1 MGNVF
6 GSKKPL
12 KEIVRD
18 NQRLVNKAT
27 RELERE
33 INNLERSKKKLEADI
48 KKMAKQGQM
57 STVRVMAKDLV
68 RTKNHIN
75 KFIEMKTHL
84 TAVGLKLQTVKS
96 NEAMASAMKG
106 VTKALKVMN
115 KQIQLPELQKLM
127 AEFERENERADIT
140 QEAIGDTLD
149 DAFAEDTTAE
159 EEDKIVKQVLDE
171 LGVGMGD
178 AVPEAPETA
187 PQAAVST
194 GGESTRQ
201 RSALCIDMSFVLQ
214 PRLELKMRK

>member
-6 GSKKPL
+6 GSKKSL

-33 INNLERSKKKLEADI
+33 ISNLQRTQKKLEGDI

-68 RTKNHIN
+68 RTKNHVN

-106 VTKALKVMN
+106 VTKALKAMN

-127 AEFERENERADIT
+127 ADFERENERADIT

-149 DAFAEDTTAE
+149 EAFAEDTTAE

-187 PQAAVST
+187 PQAAVVAT
-194 GGESTRQ
+194 GGDNSTINQ
-201 RSALCIDMSFVLQ
+201 I
-214 PRLELKMRK
+214 

>member
-6 GSKKPL
+6 GKKKSL

-33 INNLERSKKKLEADI
+33 INNLQRAQKKLEGDI

-57 STVRVMAKDLV
+57 STVRVMVKDLV

-106 VTKALKVMN
+106 VTKALKTMN
-115 KQIQLPELQKLM
+115 KQIQLPELQKIM

-171 LGVGMGD
+171 LGVSMGD

-187 PQAAVST
+187 PQPAVST
-194 GGESTRQ
+194 GG
-201 RSALCIDMSFVLQ
+201 SFELVY
-214 PRLELKMRK
+214 RLADTNNMF